1 MDEYPTD
8 RMLCLHLATIEG
20 SGETAVSTADL
31 LDSLELH
38 EGTVTGHFEVISGLS
53 TLTDR
58 GLVETRQ
65 VLLEGEGNAETV
77 YELTE
82 AGREHASEI
91 ASQVADR
98 EVVVETGTGSERL
111 PLGEAADRL
120 DVSLA
125 EAVAGLRG
133 EKLVLGEEDDA
144 IDPESTPFVGRER
157 ELAELDAA
165 LDRARSGQQVLVR
178 IEGEPGVGKTLL
190 ATEFEERVASL
201 DGTVLFGQ
209 CTRETE
215 VPYWP
220 VLAAIRDLPPA
231 ERDRVASALTAG
243 GDAELSDPDQL
254 EQKRESLFAGVA
266 DELAALAGER
276 PIVLVLDDAQWLD
289 RPTALLVAHL
299 VRELGGEP
307 FLAIALSYPEG
318 TAGSPLGAA
327 VEDSDLQVDRLRL
340 GPFERGETA
349 ELVRRLVG
357 TRQVPGSFV
366 DTLQAHTGGNPLF
379 VTESVTRMIEEGAVH
394 PAAGVY
400 PETAEALLLPDT
412 VEEAITDRLATLD
425 DGTLELLETAS
436 LIGTVVPERVL
447 VTASRLPEQSIRER
461 TELLVESRLW
471 DREDA
476 GTVRFV
482 SDAVRET
489 IREGIPADD
498 RQQRHRRIA
507 TAYREATD
515 QSGEYAALAASHYDR
530 AGAAEKAVET
540 SLTAAEHATG
550 VYAHEVAIEAC
561 ERAVELAREIDDG
574 TAVAEALA
582 LLGDTYETIGEY
594 EEAKR
599 CFRYVRGRTD
609 SRETIQRM
617 WTREGQVEIKLGQF
631 ERARDCLEPALELH
645 RELDDPEGRV
655 ETLNSLGIVAV
666 KQTDFE
672 AAREYFERGSEL
684 YRELGNPIGEAK
696 TLGNLGVVE
705 RKLGNYGAAQDSH
718 RQALDIF
725 REHGDKN
732 AEANSLGNLGLVATR
747 RGELSTARE
756 RYGEC
761 LELKRAIDSKRGVS
775 RVYDNLGTV
784 ERLAGNLDAARE
796 QYQRAIEIDH
806 ETGDRHGR
814 AQSIRDLATVDRMD
828 GAYETARERYRESL
842 ETLREL
848 GDRSREARA
857 LGEFGILAWLAGDP
871 ETATERL
878 GQCLDIYAETGE
890 RVKRSRY
897 LGILGAI
904 ELSQGSVRAGRERR
918 GEALSTLADVDSPL
932 AELTVLRYHVEAEL
946 ERGNHDRAR
955 ELCARAGSLLAGTD
969 AEPGH
974 EAARIESLRERIDG

>member
-8 RMLCLHLATIEG
+8 RMLCLHLAAVER
-20 SGETAVSTADL
+20 ETPVSTADL
-31 LDSLELH
+31 LDSLGLR
-38 EGTVTGHFEVISGLS
+38 EGAVTGHFEVISGLS

-65 VLLEGEGNAETV
+65 VLVEGEGNTETV

-91 ASQVADR
+91 ESRVSDR
-98 EVVVETGTGSERL
+98 EVVVETGAGSERL

-120 DVSLA
+120 GVSLA
-125 EAVAGLRG
+125 EAVSGLQG
-133 EKLVLGEEDDA
+133 DKLVLESGDGG
-144 IDPESTPFVGRER
+144 IDPEPTPFVGRER
-157 ELAELDAA
+157 ELAELEDA
-165 LDRARSGQQVLVR
+165 LNRAQSGQQGLVL
-178 IEGEPGVGKTLL
+178 IEGEPGVGKTYL
-190 ATEFEERVASL
+190 ATEFEERVADL
-201 DGTVLFGQ
+201 GGTVLSGQ

-215 VPYWP
+215 VPYGP

-231 ERDRVASALTAG
+231 ERDRVASALTADG
-243 GDAELSDPDQL
+243 NAELSDPDHL

-266 DELAALAGER
+266 DELATLAGGR
-276 PIVLVLDDAQWLD
+276 PIVLILDDAQWLD
-289 RPTALLVAHL
+289 HPTALLVAYLASELAAEQFL
-299 VRELGGEP
+299 V
-307 FLAIALSYPEG
+307 IALSYPEG
-318 TAGSPLGAA
+318 DAGSPLESAGEAN
-327 VEDSDLQVDRLRL
+327 DPQVDRLRL

-357 TRQVPGSFV
+357 TRRVPDEFV

-379 VTESVTRMIEEGAVH
+379 VTEIVTRMIEESAVH
-394 PAAGVY
+394 PSAGVY
-400 PETAEALLLPDT
+400 PETEAALPLPDT

-425 DGTLELLETAS
+425 DGTVELLETAT
-436 LIGTVVPERVL
+436 LIGTVVPEQIL
-447 VTASRLPEQSIRER
+447 VAASHLPEPSIRER

-471 DREDA
+471 DREDPE
-476 GTVRFV
+476 TVRFV

-489 IREGIPADD
+489 IRDGIPADD
-498 RQQRHRRIA
+498 RKQRHCRIA
-507 TAYREATD
+507 TAYQEAAD
-515 QSGEYAALAASHYDR
+515 QSGEYAAVAASHYDR
-530 AGAAEKAVET
+530 AGAAEKAVDA
-540 SLTAAEHATG
+540 SLTAAEHATD

-561 ERAVELAREIDDG
+561 ERAVELARQIDDQ
-574 TAVAEALA
+574 TAVVEALE
-582 LLGDTYETIGEY
+582 LLGSTYETIGEY

-599 CFRYVRGRTD
+599 CFRYVRGQTD

-617 WTREGQVEIKLGQF
+617 WNREGQIETKLGQF

-672 AAREYFERGSEL
+672 AAREYFEQGSEL
-684 YRELGNPIGEAK
+684 YRKLGDPIGEAK

-705 RKLGNYGAAQDSH
+705 RKLGNYGAAQESH
-718 RQALDIF
+718 YQALDIF

-747 RGELSTARE
+747 RGELSAARE
-756 RYGEC
+756 SYEEC
-761 LELKRAIDSKRGVS
+761 LELKREVDSKRGES

-796 QYQRAIEIDH
+796 YYQRAIRIDE

-814 AQSIRDLATVDRMD
+814 AQSIRDLGTVERMD
-828 GAYETARERYRESL
+828 GAYGTAREQYQRSL
-842 ETLREL
+842 ETLRDA
-848 GDRSREARA
+848 GDRSREAEA
-857 LGEFGILAWLAGDP
+857 LGEFGILAWLDGDP

-878 GQCLDIYAETGE
+878 ARCLDIYAETGE
-890 RVKRSRY
+890 RVKRTRY

-904 ELSQGSVRAGRERR
+904 ELSQGAVRAGRERCD
-918 GEALSTLADVDSPL
+918 EALSTLADVDSPL
-932 AELTVLRYHVEAEL
+932 TELTVLRYHVEAEL
-946 ERGNHDRAR
+946 ERGSGDRAR
-955 ELCARAGSLLAGTD
+955 ELCALARERIAATD
-969 AEPGH
+969 ASLGYER
-974 EAARIESLRERIDG
+974 ARIESLCGRIDG